1 MAKKKAKFNVGKIVT
16 GLAAVMALVAFFL
29 MFAPAV
35 SIKNS
40 DTTITGAQ
48 VTFGYDTALPL
59 VKGLGFSSYFIP
71 YLLVVAGIVFSVLS
85 ILGILP
91 KISTFVS
98 MGCYIAAGILFFL
111 AVQMINPIVDL
122 GSSSVG
128 SSIAA
133 ETAKKFKETLALA
146 GGAIASG
153 VLSIVAGA
161 GALSTLFI
169 KK

>member
-1 MAKKKAKFNVGKIVT
+1 MAKKKVKFNVGKIVT
-16 GLAAVMALVAFFL
+16 LVSVLLALVAVLL

-35 SIKNS
+35 VNK
-40 DTTITGAQ
+40 DTAISYTGAQ
-48 VTFGYDTALPL
+48 VAFGYTVQREGVVAIS
-59 VKGLGFSSYFIP
+59 VKMLGASSYILP
-71 YLLVVAGIVFSVLS
+71 YAICLGGIVFGLLS
-85 ILGILP
+85 ALGILP

-111 AVQMINPIVDL
+111 AVQMTVPVSENLV
-122 GSSSVG
+122 
-128 SSIAA
+128 
-133 ETAKKFKETLALA
+133 ETFRKTFALA

-153 VLSIVAGA
+153 VLSLVAGA